1 MVGVGND
8 CRNTSTNKQTNKQ
21 ANTMNTIDNSAII
34 ESASAIIA
42 AAAKEA
48 VTAITTAKAALAI
61 VIRDQAAI
69 LQKAGVSDREIARI
83 VRDAVAGSCTP
94 SHISRTLTACGI
106 RLRGKRSDSGFL
118 RLSDGALTLCHEAK
132 PEPAAAAA
140 GEGEGE
146 GDDGDA
152 DCLIE
157 DGTKG
162 SGHTPETLA
171 SLLASIDPAIVKKA
185 LKIAGLA

>member
-1 MVGVGND
+1 M
-8 CRNTSTNKQTNKQ
+8 TAATHQQTNI
-21 ANTMNTIDNSAII
+21 MSTIDNSAII
-34 ESASAIIA
+34 ESASTIIA

-48 VTAITTAKAALAI
+48 VTAIVTAKGKLALA
-61 VIRDQAAI
+61 IRDQAAI

-83 VRDAVAGSCTP
+83 VRDAVAGSCAP

-118 RLSDGALTLCHEAK
+118 RLADGALTLCHEAK
-132 PEPAAAAA
+132 PQPAGDDEAAA
-140 GEGEGE
+140 GDDDGEGE
-146 GDDGDA
+146 GDA
-152 DCLIE
+152 ECLVE
-157 DGTKG
+157 DGTK

>member
-1 MVGVGND
+1 M
-8 CRNTSTNKQTNKQ
+8 S
-21 ANTMNTIDNSAII
+21 TIDNSAII
-34 ESASAIIA
+34 ESASTIIA

-48 VTAITTAKAALAI
+48 VTAIVTAKGKLALA
-61 VIRDQAAI
+61 IRDQAAI

-83 VRDAVAGSCTP
+83 VRDAVAGSCAP

-118 RLSDGALTLCHEAK
+118 RLADGALTLCHEAK
-132 PEPAAAAA
+132 PQPAAADEAA
-140 GEGEGE
+140 GSDED
-146 GDDGDA
+146 GDDD
-152 DCLIE
+152 DVECTVE
-157 DGTKG
+157 DGTK

>member
-1 MVGVGND
+1 M
-8 CRNTSTNKQTNKQ
+8 TAATHQQTNKQTN
-21 ANTMNTIDNSAII
+21 TMSTIDNSAII

-48 VTAITTAKAALAI
+48 VTAIATAKAALAI

-69 LQKAGVSDREIARI
+69 LRKAGISDRDIARI

-146 GDDGDA
+146 GEGDDDDA